1 MRVWQ
6 SELGLVW
13 LRIAWQYS
21 RLYGFPNFSLCNVSP
36 LWGSYVSVLGFL
48 LLSRV
53 LQFVQTVKLI
63 YRKQTPLGFWEEL
76 DIDGWISLFT
86 HCYKRYSKLFHVI
99 GLMKENENLSEFGL
113 PWKVWYSYRALHL
126 PSPPYTP
133 KKNPSTPKQNYFY
146 TIRET

>member
-1 MRVWQ
+1 MLIWVFLLFFFLLFLFLLFFTLRGLEWYTSYVDHLNLSQNLIWVSKKYYTKWECDRVN
-6 SELGLVW
+6 SDLRDLAW

-86 HCYKRYSKLFHVI
+86 HCYKRY
-99 GLMKENENLSEFGL
+99 
-113 PWKVWYSYRALHL
+113 
-126 PSPPYTP
+126 
-133 KKNPSTPKQNYFY
+133 
-146 TIRET
+146 